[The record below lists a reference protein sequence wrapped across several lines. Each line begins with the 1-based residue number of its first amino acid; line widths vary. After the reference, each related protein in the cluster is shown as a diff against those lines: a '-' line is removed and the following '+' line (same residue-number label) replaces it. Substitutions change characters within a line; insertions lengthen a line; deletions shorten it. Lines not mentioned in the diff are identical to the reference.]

1 MAWMC
6 GRGSWTLSQCLLSNA
21 STLAHPNPNFKLALA
36 CDASQFGIG
45 GYLEQYNDVKKSW
58 EPLRFFSRRLQTD
71 KKKWST
77 FKREHYAVHQS
88 MRYFNQD
95 FVGPHLVIW
104 SDHRPLCDSF
114 KNPDLQKNDPIA
126 LAQMSE
132 IGQFSHDIRFI
143 EGKANI
149 CADMLSR
156 PFDVPL

>member
-1 MAWMC
+1 M
-6 GRGSWTLSQCLLSNA
+6 
-21 STLAHPNPNFKLALA
+21 
-36 CDASQFGIG
+36 
-45 GYLEQYNDVKKSW
+45 
-58 EPLRFFSRRLQTD
+58 
-71 KKKWST
+71 T
-77 FKREHYAVHQS
+77 FKRELYAVHQS
-88 MRYFNQD
+88 MRYFHQD
-95 FVGPHLVIW
+95 FMGPYLVIW

-132 IGQFSHDIRFI
+132 IGQFSHNIRFI